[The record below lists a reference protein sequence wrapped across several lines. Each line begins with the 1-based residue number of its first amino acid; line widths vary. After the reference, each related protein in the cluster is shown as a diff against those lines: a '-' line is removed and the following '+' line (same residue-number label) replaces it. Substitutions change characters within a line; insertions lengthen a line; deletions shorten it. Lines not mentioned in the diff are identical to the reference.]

1 MMLPLIHKRI
11 VLGVTGGIAA
21 YKSAEL
27 VRQLREAGAEVR
39 VVMTRTAQE
48 FITPLT
54 LQTLSNH
61 LVYTHW
67 VAPDMESTM
76 AHIELARWADL
87 VLIAPGSAE
96 FIANLAHGHAHD
108 LLLTLCLAT
117 TARIAVAPAMNQQ
130 MWFAQATQENL
141 RTLLTRNITLLGPGI
156 GNQACGEIGPGRMLE
171 PEELISEV
179 ILFFRPGLFQ
189 NTHIVVTAGP
199 TYENIDPVRYITNYS
214 SGKMGY
220 ALAQA
225 AVEAGATVTLISGP
239 TALTP
244 PERVNFLAVG
254 CAQEMYDCVFANA
267 SHMDILIGN
276 AAVADYRCKQ
286 IAATKIAKATGTLQ
300 LELIRTPDII
310 ADIGA
315 LKERPFI
322 VGFAAETEQVLEKA
336 RTKLKA
342 KKMHIIAAN
351 QVGLPDRG
359 FSADTNALTVIW
371 EDGQCDIELASKLEV
386 ARHFM
391 NIIAERYT
399 LYEKNST

>member
-1 MMLPLIHKRI
+1 MLSLIHKRI
-11 VLGVTGGIAA
+11 VLGITGGIAA

-39 VVMTRTAQE
+39 VVMTQTAQE

-54 LQTLSNH
+54 LETLSNH
-61 LVYTHW
+61 QVYTHW
-67 VAPDMESTM
+67 VAPHIGSTM

-96 FIANLAHGHAHD
+96 FMANLAHGHAHD
-108 LLLTLCLAT
+108 LLSTLCLAT
-117 TARIAVAPAMNQQ
+117 TARIALAPAMNQQ
-130 MWFAQATQENL
+130 MWYAQATQENL
-141 RTLLTRNITLLGPGI
+141 RTLLTRNIILLGPAA
-156 GNQACGEIGPGRMLE
+156 GNQACGEVGPGRMLE
-171 PEELISEV
+171 PQEITSKVSL
-179 ILFFRPGLFQ
+179 LFHPGLFQ
-189 NTHIVVTAGP
+189 GTHIVITAGP
-199 TYENIDPVRYITNYS
+199 THENIDPVRYITNYS

-244 PERVNFLAVG
+244 PEHVNFLAVS
-254 CAQEMYDCVFANA
+254 CAQEMYDSVFANVPN
-267 SHMDILIGN
+267 MDILIAN
-276 AAVADYRCKQ
+276 AAVADYRCQ
-286 IAATKIAKATGTLQ
+286 HIAATKIAKTMATLQ
-300 LELIRTPDII
+300 LELIRTPDIL
-310 ADIGA
+310 ADVSA

-336 RTKLKA
+336 RAKLKA
-342 KKMHIIAAN
+342 KNMHMIAAN

-359 FSADTNALTVIW
+359 FSTDTNALTVIW
-371 EDGQCDIELASKLEV
+371 EDGQCELELASKPQI

-391 NIIAERYT
+391 KILAERYS